1 MGKFT
6 VIYASS
12 PEMIEEFQRLKVELQ
27 AFRAMR

>member
-12 PEMIEEFQRLKVELQ
+12 PEMIAEFKRMRTELQ

>member
-12 PEMIEEFQRLKVELQ
+12 PEMVDEFKRLVSELTQ
-27 AFRAMR
+27 FRKLS